1 MKEFIYPRPERIIEY
16 NILVLTKVKVKKAD
30 RSEVLSRRKLD
41 AALESVQE
49 HKGDLYNK
57 AALLLQG
64 LVKAHA
70 FASGNR
76 RTAFLATK
84 DFITENNGTFA
95 IQDDENNARV
105 LQGVR
110 EGFYTSEDLVG
121 WFKTGKIH
129 EFKR

>member
-1 MKEFIYPRPERIIEY
+1 MTRVTYQTPERIIEY
-16 NILVLTKVKVKKAD
+16 NVLVLSTVQAKKAD
-30 RSEVLSRRKLD
+30 KPELLSRQKLI
-41 AALESVQE
+41 AALEASQNST
-49 HKGDLYNK
+49 GDVYDR
-57 AALLLQG
+57 AVLLLQG
-64 LVKAHA
+64 LVRAHA

-84 DFITENNGTFA
+84 DFILENQGAFA
-95 IQDDENNARV
+95 VRDDEKNARV

-110 EGFYTSEDLVG
+110 EGFYTADDVKH